1 MKYRRTLAA
10 AGAGALVAVLI
21 WSGHSFAVSGKPVAG
36 AASAAGQKPN
46 PNCVAMP
53 SDRST
58 DNKTL
63 LDPMPADLSLGLPC
77 TENAQFSGPAG
88 STPQDNLQRGFDFYS
103 WITFLALNAPDGGSP
118 ITAATPNT
126 RAKWENIGNF
136 RQLADVM
143 LPHGA
148 KPLPWGQPSPPPP
161 ECKAQFKSGMTII
174 HRIEEAFNQPFKSGP
189 LIDQNGRFALFD
201 ILMNKSMYDY
211 IVQHHL
217 YSKAFQ
223 ASTAGANETV
233 EFPFGTTAP
242 LAAGAVMLKVS
253 WKVID
258 PIKDA
263 SQKDRF
269 HLVTALIYA
278 PASEDGKRKATCSG
292 PTTLG
297 MVGFHVVHKTVA
309 RKQWIWTTFEQV
321 DNIPDQAQVDAQ
333 IANPNAK
340 LIQSRYNFFDPN
352 NLKLSANQTPPR
364 PWDPSVEPFPNNF
377 KSQITRV
384 EPVTG
389 DVLDLNPK
397 FLALLG
403 KSVWKYYALI
413 STQWPSDFGCA
424 AIDSAHDRSPDPTC
438 SPVPTNLANSTLETF
453 SQGTTPVASSSCMA
467 CHNNATTFQQ
477 PAKQSDFT
485 YILEKA
491 Q

>member
-1 MKYRRTLAA
+1 
-10 AGAGALVAVLI
+10 
-21 WSGHSFAVSGKPVAG
+21 
-36 AASAAGQKPN
+36 
-46 PNCVAMP
+46 
-53 SDRST
+53 
-58 DNKTL
+58 
-63 LDPMPADLSLGLPC
+63 
-77 TENAQFSGPAG
+77 
-88 STPQDNLQRGFDFYS
+88 
-103 WITFLALNAPDGGSP
+103 
-118 ITAATPNT
+118 
-126 RAKWENIGNF
+126 
-136 RQLADVM
+136 
-143 LPHGA
+143 
-148 KPLPWGQPSPPPP
+148 
-161 ECKAQFKSGMTII
+161 
-174 HRIEEAFNQPFKSGP
+174 
-189 LIDQNGRFALFD
+189 
-201 ILMNKSMYDY
+201 
-211 IVQHHL
+211 
-217 YSKAFQ
+217 
-223 ASTAGANETV
+223 
-233 EFPFGTTAP
+233 
-242 LAAGAVMLKVS
+242 
-253 WKVID
+253 
-258 PIKDA
+258 
-263 SQKDRF
+263 
-269 HLVTALIYA
+269 
-278 PASEDGKRKATCSG
+278 
-292 PTTLG
+292 